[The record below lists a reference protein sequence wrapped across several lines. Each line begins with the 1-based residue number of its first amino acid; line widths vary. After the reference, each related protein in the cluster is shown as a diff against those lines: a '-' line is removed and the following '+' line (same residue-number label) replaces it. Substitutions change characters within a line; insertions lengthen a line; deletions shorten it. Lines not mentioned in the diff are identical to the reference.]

1 MFGDNSK
8 RTKQITTNAIS
19 MMIAVILFFVG
30 IPWYFVGSHSYNK
43 VVARSSSPIGTTL
56 TFQRSQAEVIISDI
70 YTDKNKDVLIARLSV
85 PPQSQANLPYK
96 GTDYKVFISSKSTNG
111 LKEMPVLF
119 GRFSTDGDMFVI
131 IPKPTDTVY
140 SIFIQ
145 NKKFINNT
153 SSDNSSS
160 IIVEDI
166 DDASI
171 SKALSS
177 YRYDENSDTNKNAY
191 TVPSDLAD
199 IIGFRLT
206 LNPAFK
212 SDSYKAKII
221 DENLLINNSDGTSEF
236 DFEKFFNIVFKES
249 ALKVMQNEHDKKH
262 EEKTRMEARLRDYE
276 ARLAEN
282 ANDTT
287 AKQQAESLRSSISSL
302 DSQMTSLVE
311 SMSSYNELQYDPAL
325 FNNMQTKAK
334 VIKSK

>member
-8 RTKQITTNAIS
+8 RTKQITTNAVS

-30 IPWYFVGSHSYNK
+30 IPWYFIGSHSYNK

-56 TFQRSQAEVIISDI
+56 TFQRSQAEVTISDI
-70 YTDKNKDVLIARLSV
+70 YTDKNKDVLIARLAV
-85 PPQSQANLPYK
+85 PPRSQANLPYK

-140 SIFIQ
+140 SIFLQ

-153 SSDNSSS
+153 SSTGSTSV
-160 IIVEDI
+160 IVEDI

-177 YRYDENSDTNKNAY
+177 YRYNENSDNNKNAY

-212 SDSYKAKII
+212 GDSYKVKII
-221 DENLLINNSDGTSEF
+221 DENLLISNSDGTSEF
-236 DFEKFFNIVFKES
+236 DFEKFFNIVFKDS

-287 AKQQAESLRSSISSL
+287 AKQQAESLRSSISTL

-311 SMSSYNELQYDPAL
+311 SMANYNDLQYDPAL

-334 VIKSK
+334 VIRSK